1 MSLVFFFFFPLDI
14 HHLYIYYAAVKPCG
28 AIFLVVGLKIATL
41 LLIILFLWPVVA
53 LFLIAILIG
62 EGFQLIIQNIPFQK
76 GKEETKRGKKYYIE
90 EGAFLSAYS

>member
-1 MSLVFFFFFPLDI
+1 
-14 HHLYIYYAAVKPCG
+14 
-28 AIFLVVGLKIATL
+28 
-41 LLIILFLWPVVA
+41 

-62 EGFQLIIQNIPFQK
+62 EGFQLIIQNILFQK